1 MWFKYN
7 QIFQLSEKDFW
18 NVTLQGWCGWRQ
30 NMAKLKWSFLAK
42 HHSPE
47 ASFQT
52 LPASFLVRIWRSTVP
67 QFWTQCCSNFCT
79 ERKALSWYIFCSDTW
94 TILHIGLEY
103 LHCTATLHH
112 QGTCSSSSEPTCQ
125 PKGISAF
132 AFACMYIVH
141 TSVHILQCNTGLHT
155 GVHSAPQCHAI
166 QHSATNC
173 TQLSAT
179 QDTIVKH
186 FAHT

>member
-1 MWFKYN
+1 MWFKYD
-7 QIFQLSEKDFW
+7 QIFQMSEKDFW

-30 NMAKLKWSFLAK
+30 KMAKLKWSFLAK

-112 QGTCSSSSEPTCQ
+112 QGTCSSSSSPTCQ
-125 PKGISAF
+125 PWGIS
-132 AFACMYIVH
+132 AFACMYIAH
-141 TSVHILQCNTGLHT
+141 TSVQYFAYTSVQHRHVPQCNAKQKYWKSVYIRCASL
-155 GVHSAPQCHAI
+155 I
-166 QHSATNC
+166 Y
-173 TQLSAT
+173 
-179 QDTIVKH
+179 TIWL
-186 FAHT
+186 